1 MLQLVS
7 ECAEAIMLPGCRR
20 IKVPQVTT
28 PDVATVGR
36 SCTFTESQSRDFCLL
51 VEERGRREGSF
62 REVRAT
68 VFLLLQCHCKVLP

>member
-1 MLQLVS
+1 MIYWDKNGLLQLVS

-51 VEERGRREGSF
+51 VKKSVAGG
-62 REVRAT
+62 REVLGR
-68 VFLLLQCHCKVLP
+68 